1 MTPSASPLDPNDVD
15 VRLRRRLLGFL
26 GNLRAN
32 GYPVGLDEAGDS
44 LRIAVAADLSKS
56 NDLRR
61 GLRCLL
67 CSSQS
72 DWRRFDE
79 IFDAYWR
86 RRGVKQVA
94 RTSARPGAGAPRRLP
109 GAEGQTGRTAP
120 PDRVERSIDT
130 DEVAAGTSGRR
141 AGAST
146 AENLAQTDL
155 RHLTQAEELAR
166 AHELAERL
174 AARMRY
180 RLSRRQRIRRRGR
193 RLDLRATI
201 HASIPTGGTPVKL
214 RYRRRRRKPLRLV
227 IILDAS
233 GSMSQY
239 STFFLRFLHGVL
251 DHFREAE
258 AFLFHTRLVHI
269 SKALRERDPN
279 RAVERMAIVAQ
290 GLGGGTRIGD
300 SLETFNRFHAKSVLN
315 GRSVV
320 MIVSDGYDTGAP
332 EKLGREMARLKR
344 RARRIVWLNPMI
356 GWRDYTPEAGG
367 MRAALPHVDLF
378 APAHNL
384 ASLAALEP
392 YLARL

>member
-1 MTPSASPLDPNDVD
+1 MTRNASSPDPQDAD

-26 GNLRAN
+26 SNLRAN
-32 GYPVGLDEAGDS
+32 GFPVGLAEAGDS
-44 LRIAVAADLSKS
+44 LRIALAVDLSRP
-56 NDLRR
+56 NDLRQ
-61 GLRCLL
+61 GLRSLL
-67 CSSQS
+67 CSSQT

-86 RRGVKQVA
+86 RRGVKQVVRA
-94 RTSARPGAGAPRRLP
+94 SARPGAEAPRRLP
-109 GAEGQTGRTAP
+109 GANGQTDRMAP
-120 PDRVERSIDT
+120 PDWVERSVDA
-130 DEVAAGTSGRR
+130 DEAATGKSGRR
-141 AGAST
+141 AGASA
-146 AENLAQTDL
+146 AENLAQVDL

-166 AHELAERL
+166 AHDLAERL

-193 RLDLRATI
+193 RLDLRRTI

-214 RYRRRRRKPLRLV
+214 RYRRRRRRPLRLV

-233 GSMSQY
+233 GSMNQY

-279 RAVERMAIVAQ
+279 RAVERMAVVAQ

-300 SLETFNRFHAKSVLN
+300 SLETFNRFHAKSVVN

-320 MIVSDGYDTGAP
+320 MIVSDGYDTGRP
-332 EKLGREMARLKR
+332 DKLAREMAQLKR

-356 GWRDYTPEAGG
+356 GWRDYAPEAGG
-367 MRAALPHVDLF
+367 MQAALPYVDLF

>member
-1 MTPSASPLDPNDVD
+1 MTPNASSPDPQDAD

-26 GNLRAN
+26 SNLRAN
-32 GYPVGLDEAGDS
+32 GFPVGLAEAGDS
-44 LRIAVAADLSKS
+44 LRIALAVDLSRP
-56 NDLRR
+56 NDLRQ
-61 GLRCLL
+61 GLRSLL
-67 CSSQS
+67 CSSQT

-86 RRGVKQVA
+86 RRGVKQVVRA
-94 RTSARPGAGAPRRLP
+94 SARPGAEAPRRLP
-109 GAEGQTGRTAP
+109 GANGQTDRMAP
-120 PDRVERSIDT
+120 PDWVERSVDA
-130 DEVAAGTSGRR
+130 DEAATGKSGRR
-141 AGAST
+141 AGASA
-146 AENLAQTDL
+146 AENLAQVDL

-166 AHELAERL
+166 AHDLAERL

-193 RLDLRATI
+193 RLDLRRTI

-214 RYRRRRRKPLRLV
+214 RYRRRRRRPLRLV
-227 IILDAS
+227 IILDGS
-233 GSMSQY
+233 GSMNQY

-279 RAVERMAIVAQ
+279 RAVERMAVVAQ

-300 SLETFNRFHAKSVLN
+300 SLETFNRFHAKSVVN

-320 MIVSDGYDTGAP
+320 MIVSDGYDTGRP
-332 EKLGREMARLKR
+332 DKLAREMAQLKR

-356 GWRDYTPEAGG
+356 GWRDYAPEAGG
-367 MRAALPHVDLF
+367 MQAALPYVDLF

>member
-1 MTPSASPLDPNDVD
+1 MTPNTSSPDPHDAD

-26 GNLRAN
+26 SNLRAN
-32 GYPVGLDEAGDS
+32 GFPVGLAEAGDS
-44 LRIAVAADLSKS
+44 LRIALAVDLSRP
-56 NDLRR
+56 NDLRQ
-61 GLRCLL
+61 GLRSLL
-67 CSSQS
+67 CSSQT

-86 RRGVKQVA
+86 RRGVKQVVRA
-94 RTSARPGAGAPRRLP
+94 SARPGAEAPRRLP
-109 GAEGQTGRTAP
+109 GANGQTDRMAP
-120 PDRVERSIDT
+120 PDWVERSVDA
-130 DEVAAGTSGRR
+130 DEAATGKSGRR
-141 AGAST
+141 AGASA
-146 AENLAQTDL
+146 AENLAQVDL

-166 AHELAERL
+166 AHDLAERL

-193 RLDLRATI
+193 RLDLRRTI

-214 RYRRRRRKPLRLV
+214 RYRRRRRRPLRLV
-227 IILDAS
+227 IILDGS
-233 GSMSQY
+233 GSMNQY

-279 RAVERMAIVAQ
+279 RAVERMAVVAQ

-300 SLETFNRFHAKSVLN
+300 SLETFNRFHAKSVVN

-320 MIVSDGYDTGAP
+320 MIVSDGYDTGRP
-332 EKLGREMARLKR
+332 DKLAREMAQLKR

-356 GWRDYTPEAGG
+356 GWRDYAPEASG
-367 MRAALPHVDLF
+367 MQAALPYVDLF

>member
-1 MTPSASPLDPNDVD
+1 MTRNASPPDPHDVD

-26 GNLRAN
+26 NNLRAN
-32 GYPVGLDEAGDS
+32 GFPVGLAEAGDS
-44 LRIAVAADLSKS
+44 LRIAVAVDLSKA
-56 NDLRR
+56 NDLRQ
-61 GLRCLL
+61 GLRSLL
-67 CSSQS
+67 CSSQT

-86 RRGVKQVA
+86 RHGVKQVVRA
-94 RTSARPGAGAPRRLP
+94 SARPGAGPPRRLP
-109 GAEGQTGRTAP
+109 GAAGQTDRMGP

-130 DEVAAGTSGRR
+130 DEAAAEASGRR
-141 AGAST
+141 AGASA
-146 AENLAQTDL
+146 AENLAQVDL

-166 AHELAERL
+166 AHDLAERL

-180 RLSRRQRIRRRGR
+180 RLSRRQRIRRRGH
-193 RLDLRATI
+193 RLDLRRTI

-214 RYRRRRRKPLRLV
+214 RYRRRRHKPLRLV
-227 IILDAS
+227 IILDGS
-233 GSMSQY
+233 GSMNQY

-279 RAVERMAIVAQ
+279 RAVERMAVVAQ

-320 MIVSDGYDTGAP
+320 MIVSDGYDTGRP
-332 EKLGREMARLKR
+332 DKLAREIAQIKR

-356 GWRDYTPEAGG
+356 GWRDYAPEAGG
-367 MRAALPHVDLF
+367 MQAALPYVDLF

>member
-1 MTPSASPLDPNDVD
+1 MSRNAWPADPQDVD

-26 GNLRAN
+26 RNLRAN
-32 GYPVGLDEAGDS
+32 GFPVGLAEAGDS
-44 LRIAVAADLSKS
+44 LRIAVAADLSKA
-56 NDLRR
+56 NDLRQS
-61 GLRCLL
+61 LRCLL
-67 CSSQS
+67 CSSQT

-79 IFDAYWR
+79 IFDAYWH
-86 RRGVKQVA
+86 RRGVKQAVRA
-94 RTSARPGAGAPRRLP
+94 SGRPGAGAPRPLP
-109 GAEGQTGRTAP
+109 GAEGQTNRSAP
-120 PDRVERSIDT
+120 PDWVDRAIDT
-130 DEVAAGTSGRR
+130 DQTAAGESGRR
-141 AGAST
+141 AGASA
-146 AENLAQTDL
+146 AENLAQVDL
-155 RHLTQAEELAR
+155 RHLTQPEELAR
-166 AHELAERL
+166 AHDLAERL

-193 RLDLRATI
+193 RLDLRGTI

-214 RYRRRRRKPLRLV
+214 RYRRRRHRPLRLV

-269 SKALRERDPN
+269 SSALRERDPN
-279 RAVERMAIVAQ
+279 RAVERLAVVAQ

-320 MIVSDGYDTGAP
+320 MIVSDGYDTGVP
-332 EKLGREMARLKR
+332 DKLAREMAQLKR

-356 GWRDYTPEAGG
+356 GWRDYAPEAGG
-367 MRAALPHVDLF
+367 MRAALPYVDLF

-392 YLARL
+392 YLASL

>member
-1 MTPSASPLDPNDVD
+1 MTPNTSSPDPHDAD

-26 GNLRAN
+26 SNLRAN
-32 GYPVGLDEAGDS
+32 GFPVGLAEAGDS
-44 LRIAVAADLSKS
+44 LRIALAVDLSRP
-56 NDLRR
+56 NDLRQ
-61 GLRCLL
+61 GLRSLL
-67 CSSQS
+67 CSSQT

-86 RRGVKQVA
+86 RRGVKQVVRA
-94 RTSARPGAGAPRRLP
+94 SARPGAEAPRRLP
-109 GAEGQTGRTAP
+109 GANGQTDRMAP
-120 PDRVERSIDT
+120 PDWVERSVDA
-130 DEVAAGTSGRR
+130 DEAATGKSGRR
-141 AGAST
+141 AGASA
-146 AENLAQTDL
+146 AENLAQVDL

-166 AHELAERL
+166 AHDLAERL

-193 RLDLRATI
+193 RLDLRRTI

-214 RYRRRRRKPLRLV
+214 RYRRRRRRPLRLV
-227 IILDAS
+227 IILDGS
-233 GSMSQY
+233 GSMNQY

-279 RAVERMAIVAQ
+279 RAVERMAVVAQ

-300 SLETFNRFHAKSVLN
+300 SLETFNRFHAKSVVN

-320 MIVSDGYDTGAP
+320 MIVSDGYDTGRP
-332 EKLGREMARLKR
+332 DKLAREMAQLKR

-356 GWRDYTPEAGG
+356 GWRDYAPEAGG
-367 MRAALPHVDLF
+367 MQAALPYVDLF

>member
-1 MTPSASPLDPNDVD
+1 MTPNASSPDPHDAD

-26 GNLRAN
+26 SNLRAN
-32 GYPVGLDEAGDS
+32 GFPVGLAEAGDS
-44 LRIAVAADLSKS
+44 LRIALAVDLSRP
-56 NDLRR
+56 NDLRQ
-61 GLRCLL
+61 GLRSLL
-67 CSSQS
+67 CSSQT

-86 RRGVKQVA
+86 RRGVKQVVRA
-94 RTSARPGAGAPRRLP
+94 SARPGAEAPRRLP
-109 GAEGQTGRTAP
+109 GADGQTDRMAP
-120 PDRVERSIDT
+120 PDWVERSVDA
-130 DEVAAGTSGRR
+130 DEAATGKSGRR
-141 AGAST
+141 AGASA
-146 AENLAQTDL
+146 AENLAQVDL

-166 AHELAERL
+166 AHDLAERL

-193 RLDLRATI
+193 RLDLRRTI

-214 RYRRRRRKPLRLV
+214 RYRRRRRRPLRLV
-227 IILDAS
+227 IILDGS
-233 GSMSQY
+233 GSMNQY

-279 RAVERMAIVAQ
+279 RAVERMAVVAQ

-300 SLETFNRFHAKSVLN
+300 SLETFNRFHAKSVVN

-320 MIVSDGYDTGAP
+320 MIVSDGYDTGRP
-332 EKLGREMARLKR
+332 DKLAREMAQLKR

-356 GWRDYTPEAGG
+356 GWRDYAPEAGG
-367 MRAALPHVDLF
+367 MQAALPYVDLF

>member
-1 MTPSASPLDPNDVD
+1 MTQSAPSPYPHDIDA
-15 VRLRRRLLGFL
+15 RLRRRLLGFL
-26 GNLRAN
+26 SNLRDN
-32 GYPVGLDEAGDS
+32 GYPVGLDEAGDA
-44 LRIAVAADLSKS
+44 LHMAVTLDLSKP
-56 NDLRR
+56 NELRR

-67 CSSQS
+67 CSSQT

-79 IFDAYWR
+79 IFDAYWH
-86 RRGVKQVA
+86 RRGVKQVV
-94 RTSARPGAGAPRRLP
+94 RTSANPGAAAPRPLP
-109 GAEGQTGRTAP
+109 GTAAQSGRTTP
-120 PDRVERSIDT
+120 PDRLERAHGT
-130 DEVAAGTSGRR
+130 DEAAAGASGRR
-141 AGAST
+141 GGAST
-146 AENLAQTDL
+146 AENLAQVDL
-155 RHLTQAEELAR
+155 RHLTQGEELAR
-166 AHELAERL
+166 AHDMAERL

-193 RLDLRATI
+193 RLDLRGTI
-201 HASIPTGGTPVKL
+201 HASIATGGTPVNL
-214 RYRRRRRKPLRLV
+214 RYRRRHQKPLRLV

-251 DHFREAE
+251 DHFRQAE

-269 SKALRERDPN
+269 SKALRERDPK
-279 RAVERMAIVAQ
+279 RAVERMAVIAQ

-300 SLETFNRFHAKSVLN
+300 SLETFNRFHAKGVLN

-320 MIVSDGYDTGAP
+320 MILSDGYDTGVPDRLA
-332 EKLGREMARLKR
+332 GQMAQLKR
-344 RARRIVWLNPMI
+344 RARRIIWLNPMM
-356 GWRDYTPEAGG
+356 GWRDYAPEAGG

>member
-1 MTPSASPLDPNDVD
+1 MTPSASPLDLNDVD

-32 GYPVGLDEAGDS
+32 GFPVGLDESGDA
-44 LRIAVAADLSKS
+44 LRLAVAADLSKA

-67 CSSQS
+67 CSSQT

-86 RRGVKQVA
+86 RRGVKQVV
-94 RTSARPGAGAPRRLP
+94 RTSARSGAGAPRRLP

-130 DEVAAGTSGRR
+130 DEAAAGTSGRR

-166 AHELAERL
+166 AHDLAERL
-174 AARMRY
+174 AARMRT

-214 RYRRRRRKPLRLV
+214 RYRRRRHKPLRLV

-300 SLETFNRFHAKSVLN
+300 SLETFNRFHAKGVLN
-315 GRSVV
+315 GRSVA

-356 GWRDYTPEAGG
+356 GWRDYAPAAGG

>member
-1 MTPSASPLDPNDVD
+1 MTPNASSPDPQDAD

-26 GNLRAN
+26 SNLRAN
-32 GYPVGLDEAGDS
+32 GFPVGLAEAGDS
-44 LRIAVAADLSKS
+44 LRIALAVDLSRP
-56 NDLRR
+56 NDLRQ
-61 GLRCLL
+61 GLRSLL
-67 CSSQS
+67 CSSQT

-86 RRGVKQVA
+86 RRGVKQVVRA
-94 RTSARPGAGAPRRLP
+94 SARPGAEAPRRLP
-109 GAEGQTGRTAP
+109 GANGQTDRMAP
-120 PDRVERSIDT
+120 PDWVERSVDA
-130 DEVAAGTSGRR
+130 DEAATGKSGRR
-141 AGAST
+141 AGASA
-146 AENLAQTDL
+146 AENLAQVDL

-166 AHELAERL
+166 AHDLAERL

-193 RLDLRATI
+193 RLDLRRTI

-214 RYRRRRRKPLRLV
+214 RYRRRRRRPLRLV
-227 IILDAS
+227 IILDGS
-233 GSMSQY
+233 GSMNQY

-279 RAVERMAIVAQ
+279 RAVERMAVVAQ

-300 SLETFNRFHAKSVLN
+300 SLETFNRFHAKSVVN

-320 MIVSDGYDTGAP
+320 MIVSDGYDTGRP
-332 EKLGREMARLKR
+332 DKLAREMAQLKR

-356 GWRDYTPEAGG
+356 GWRDYAPEASG
-367 MRAALPHVDLF
+367 MQAALPYVDLF

>member
-1 MTPSASPLDPNDVD
+1 MTPNASSPDSQDVD

-26 GNLRAN
+26 SNLRAN
-32 GYPVGLDEAGDS
+32 GFPVGLAEAGDS
-44 LRIAVAADLSKS
+44 LRIALAVDLSRP
-56 NDLRR
+56 NDLRQ
-61 GLRCLL
+61 GLRSLL
-67 CSSQS
+67 CSSQT

-86 RRGVKQVA
+86 RRGVKQVVRA
-94 RTSARPGAGAPRRLP
+94 SARPGAEAPRRLP
-109 GAEGQTGRTAP
+109 GANGQTDRMAP
-120 PDRVERSIDT
+120 PDWVERSIDA
-130 DEVAAGTSGRR
+130 DEAATGKSGRR
-141 AGAST
+141 AGASA
-146 AENLAQTDL
+146 AENLAQVDL

-166 AHELAERL
+166 AHDLAERL

-193 RLDLRATI
+193 RLDLRRTI

-214 RYRRRRRKPLRLV
+214 RYRRRRRRPLRLV
-227 IILDAS
+227 IILDGS
-233 GSMSQY
+233 GSMNQY

-279 RAVERMAIVAQ
+279 RAVERMAVVAQ

-300 SLETFNRFHAKSVLN
+300 SLETFNRFHAKSVVN

-320 MIVSDGYDTGAP
+320 MIVSDGYDTGRP
-332 EKLGREMARLKR
+332 DKLAREMAQLKR

-356 GWRDYTPEAGG
+356 GWRDYAPEAGG
-367 MRAALPHVDLF
+367 MQAALPYVDLF

>member
-1 MTPSASPLDPNDVD
+1 MTPNASSPDPHDAD

-26 GNLRAN
+26 SNLRAN
-32 GYPVGLDEAGDS
+32 GFPVGLAEAGDS
-44 LRIAVAADLSKS
+44 LRIALAVDLSRP
-56 NDLRR
+56 NDLRQ
-61 GLRCLL
+61 GLRSLL
-67 CSSQS
+67 CSSQT

-86 RRGVKQVA
+86 RRGVKQVVRA
-94 RTSARPGAGAPRRLP
+94 SARPGAEAPRRLP
-109 GAEGQTGRTAP
+109 GANGQTDRMAP
-120 PDRVERSIDT
+120 PDWVERSVDA
-130 DEVAAGTSGRR
+130 DEAAAGKSGRR
-141 AGAST
+141 AGASA
-146 AENLAQTDL
+146 AENLAQVDL

-166 AHELAERL
+166 AHDLAERL

-193 RLDLRATI
+193 RLDLRGTI

-214 RYRRRRRKPLRLV
+214 RYRRRRHRPLRLV
-227 IILDAS
+227 IILDGS
-233 GSMSQY
+233 GSMNQY

-279 RAVERMAIVAQ
+279 RAVERMAVVAQ

-300 SLETFNRFHAKSVLN
+300 SLETFNRFHAKSVVN

-320 MIVSDGYDTGAP
+320 MIVSDGYDTGRP
-332 EKLGREMARLKR
+332 DKLGREMAQLKR

-356 GWRDYTPEAGG
+356 GWRDYAPEAGG
-367 MRAALPHVDLF
+367 MQAALPYVDLF